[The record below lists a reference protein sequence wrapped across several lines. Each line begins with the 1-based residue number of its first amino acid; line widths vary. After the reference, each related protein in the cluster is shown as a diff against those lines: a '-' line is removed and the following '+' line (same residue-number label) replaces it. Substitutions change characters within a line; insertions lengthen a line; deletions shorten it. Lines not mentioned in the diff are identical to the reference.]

1 MTAIA
6 RPASQRPPRAEFA
19 RLFAVG
25 AAALLLAGCEAMAI
39 TAFGVGAST
48 GVAQTLNGR
57 AYRTFTAPVGEV
69 KQATLATLKRMDIKV
84 TSSKR
89 VGNEEVIL
97 ARAADREIEITLE
110 VLSPNSTRMR
120 SVTKQGLLYDSATS
134 LEIVLQT
141 EKRMING

>member
-1 MTAIA
+1 MTTIA
-6 RPASQRPPRAEFA
+6 RQASLRPPRAEFS

-25 AAALLLAGCEAMAI
+25 AAALLLGGCEAMAI
-39 TAFGVGAST
+39 TAFGIGAST

>member
-1 MTAIA
+1 MTA
-6 RPASQRPPRAEFA
+6 ASTPLPG
-19 RLFAVG
+19 RLLAIC
-25 AAALLLAGCEAMAI
+25 AAALLLGGCEAMAI

-69 KQATLATLKRMDIKV
+69 KQATLAALKRMDIKV
-84 TSSKR
+84 LSSTR
-89 VGNEEVIL
+89 VGNEELIV
-97 ARAADREIEITLE
+97 AKAADREIEISLE
-110 VLSPNSTRMR
+110 VLSPHSTRMR
-120 SVTKQGLLYDSATS
+120 SVTRQGLLYDSATS

>member
-1 MTAIA
+1 MKAASMRLPGRLLAIC
-6 RPASQRPPRAEFA
+6 
-19 RLFAVG
+19 
-25 AAALLLAGCEAMAI
+25 AATLLLAGCESMAI
-39 TAFGVGAST
+39 TSAGAASGVMQS
-48 GVAQTLNGR
+48 LNGR

-69 KQATLATLKRMDIKV
+69 KQATRGALKRMDIKV
-84 TSSKR
+84 ISSKR
-89 VGNEEVIL
+89 VANEEVI
-97 ARAADREIEITLE
+97 AAKAADREIEISLE

>member
-1 MTAIA
+1 
-6 RPASQRPPRAEFA
+6 
-19 RLFAVG
+19 
-25 AAALLLAGCEAMAI
+25 
-39 TAFGVGAST
+39 
-48 GVAQTLNGR
+48 
-57 AYRTFTAPVGEV
+57 
-69 KQATLATLKRMDIKV
+69 MDIKV
-84 TSSKR
+84 VSSKR
-89 VGNEEVIL
+89 VANEEVIV

>member
-1 MTAIA
+1 MSAGVRQA
-6 RPASQRPPRAEFA
+6 PPRAA
-19 RLFAVG
+19 YLRLFATA

-84 TSSKR
+84 ISSTR
-89 VGNEEVIL
+89 TGNEEVIL

-110 VLSPNSTRMR
+110 VLTPNSTRMR
-120 SVTKQGLLYDSATS
+120 SITKQGLLYDSATS
-134 LEIVLQT
+134 MEIVLQT
-141 EKRMING
+141 EKRIVNG

>member
-1 MTAIA
+1 MTAVGTKS
-6 RPASQRPPRAEFA
+6 PG
-19 RLFAVG
+19 RLLAICG
-25 AAALLLAGCEAMAI
+25 AAMLLGGCESMAI
-39 TAFGVGAST
+39 TAFGVGAAT
-48 GVAQTLNGR
+48 GVTQTLNGR

-69 KQATLATLKRMDIKV
+69 KQATLATLKRMDIKLI
-84 TSSKR
+84 SSKR
-89 VGNEEVIL
+89 EGNEEVIL

-110 VLSPNSTRMR
+110 VLSPHSTRMR